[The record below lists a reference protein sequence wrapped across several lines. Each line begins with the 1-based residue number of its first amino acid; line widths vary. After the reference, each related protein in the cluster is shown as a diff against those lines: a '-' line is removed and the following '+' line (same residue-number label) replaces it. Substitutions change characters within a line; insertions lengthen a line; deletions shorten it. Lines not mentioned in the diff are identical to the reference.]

1 MKLCIHRGTHQIGG
15 IATEISTASTRI
27 LIDMG
32 DELSLDPNFVSAPLN
47 IPGVTDANGRCDA
60 VLFTHYH
67 GDHTGQMLRIR
78 PEIPLYA
85 GALAKD
91 IMRLSSAHSWKKDE
105 ALCKRIE
112 TIRTFSA
119 GVPFLIGD
127 IQITPFSIDHSAADS
142 YLFIIEA
149 DGKRLL
155 YTGDFRLHGVRGK
168 TMDKILDRRI
178 GKVDVVVTEGT
189 TVSRSEHEVVTE
201 WDLQKRVKAYLR
213 QYKYVFVLCATTN
226 LDRIFALARAVPRG
240 KYCICDDYQRTL
252 VETVSKHWNGISS
265 FYEMPKLLSFKYH
278 PPARFAELGGLMFV
292 RANSKFE
299 AIIRQYDPAQ
309 SILLYSMWDGYR
321 TKPDSN
327 IPEFLS
333 LTGTWAELHTS
344 GHASPDDLRHVIEKA
359 APEIVIPMHTDAPQ
373 KMQTL
378 CQNRTVILLN
388 FLRRLDTD
396 GAANTGRAAPN
407 YIPDHPCFIGST
419 GSCRRRACDRSGTLY
434 HPESEAALRRF
445 AG

>member
-15 IATEISTASTRI
+15 IAAEISTASTRI

-47 IPGVTDANGRCDA
+47 IPGVTDGNGHCDA

-78 PEIPLYA
+78 PEIPIYA

-91 IMRLSSAHSWKKDE
+91 IMRLSADRGGQKNE
-105 ALCKRIE
+105 ALCRRIE
-112 TIRTFSA
+112 TIQAFSP
-119 GVPFLIGD
+119 GKPFLIGD
-127 IQITPFSIDHSAADS
+127 IQITPFCIDHSACDS
-142 YLFIIEA
+142 YLFLIEA

-155 YTGDFRLHGVRGK
+155 YTGDFRLHGVRGNV
-168 TMDKILDRRI
+168 MDKILDRRI
-178 GKVDVVVTEGT
+178 GKVDAIITEGT
-189 TVSRSEHEVVTE
+189 TVSRTDGKTVTE
-201 WDLQKRVKAYLR
+201 WELQARVRNYLQ

-240 KYCICDDYQRTL
+240 KYCICDDYQKTL

-344 GHASPDDLRHVIEKA
+344 GHASPDGLRHVIEKA
-359 APEIVIPMHTDAPQ
+359 DPEIVIPMHTDAPQ

-378 CQNRTVILLN
+378 CQNRTVILLK
-388 FLRRLDTD
+388 
-396 GAANTGRAAPN
+396 
-407 YIPDHPCFIGST
+407 
-419 GSCRRRACDRSGTLY
+419 DREEL
-434 HPESEAALRRF
+434 LL
-445 AG
+445 

>member
-15 IATEISTASTRI
+15 IAAEISTASTRI

-47 IPGVTDANGRCDA
+47 IPGVTDANGHCNA

-142 YLFIIEA
+142 YMFLIEA

-178 GKVDVVVTEGT
+178 GKVDAIITEGT
-189 TVSRSEHEVVTE
+189 TVSRTDGKTVTE
-201 WDLQKRVKAYLR
+201 WELQARVRNYLQ

-240 KYCICDDYQRTL
+240 KYCICDDYQKTL

-359 APEIVIPMHTDAPQ
+359 DPQLVIPMHTDAPQ

-378 CQNRTVILLN
+378 CPDRTVILLK
-388 FLRRLDTD
+388 
-396 GAANTGRAAPN
+396 
-407 YIPDHPCFIGST
+407 
-419 GSCRRRACDRSGTLY
+419 DREEL
-434 HPESEAALRRF
+434 LL
-445 AG
+445 

>member
-15 IATEISTASTRI
+15 IAAEISTASTRI

-47 IPGVTDANGRCDA
+47 IPGVTDGNGHCEA

-142 YLFIIEA
+142 YMFLIEA

-178 GKVDVVVTEGT
+178 GKVDAIITEGT
-189 TVSRSEHEVVTE
+189 TVSRTDGKTVTE
-201 WDLQKRVKAYLR
+201 WELQARVRNYLQ

-240 KYCICDDYQRTL
+240 KYCICDDYQKTL

-321 TKPDSN
+321 TKPGST

-359 APEIVIPMHTDAPQ
+359 DPQLVIPMHTDAPQ

-378 CQNRTVILLN
+378 CQNRKVILLK
-388 FLRRLDTD
+388 
-396 GAANTGRAAPN
+396 
-407 YIPDHPCFIGST
+407 
-419 GSCRRRACDRSGTLY
+419 DREEL
-434 HPESEAALRRF
+434 LL
-445 AG
+445 

>member
-15 IATEISTASTRI
+15 IAAEISTASTRI

-47 IPGVTDANGRCDA
+47 IPGVTDGNGHCDA

-78 PEIPLYA
+78 PEIPIYA

-91 IMRLSSAHSWKKDE
+91 IMRLSAGRGGQKNE
-105 ALCKRIE
+105 ALCRRIE
-112 TIRTFSA
+112 TIQAFSP
-119 GVPFLIGD
+119 GKPFLIGD
-127 IQITPFSIDHSAADS
+127 IQITPFCIDHSACDS
-142 YLFIIEA
+142 YLFLIEA
-149 DGKRLL
+149 DGKRIL

-178 GKVDVVVTEGT
+178 GKVDAIITEGT
-189 TVSRSEHEVVTE
+189 TVSRTDGKTVTE
-201 WDLQKRVKAYLR
+201 WELQARVRNYLQ

-240 KYCICDDYQRTL
+240 KYCICDDYQKTL

-292 RANSKFE
+292 RANSKFG

-321 TKPDSN
+321 TKPGST
-327 IPEFLS
+327 IPDFLS

-359 APEIVIPMHTDAPQ
+359 DPQLVIPMHTDAPQ

-378 CQNRTVILLN
+378 CPDRTVILLK
-388 FLRRLDTD
+388 
-396 GAANTGRAAPN
+396 
-407 YIPDHPCFIGST
+407 
-419 GSCRRRACDRSGTLY
+419 DREEL
-434 HPESEAALRRF
+434 LL
-445 AG
+445 

>member
-15 IATEISTASTRI
+15 IAAEISTASTRI

-47 IPGVTDANGRCDA
+47 IPGVTDGNGHCDA

-67 GDHTGQMLRIR
+67 GDHTGQMLRIC
-78 PEIPLYA
+78 PEIPIYA

-91 IMRLSSAHSWKKDE
+91 IMRLSAERGGQKNE
-105 ALCKRIE
+105 ALCRRIE
-112 TIRTFSA
+112 TIQTFSP
-119 GVPFLIGD
+119 GKPFLIGD
-127 IQITPFSIDHSAADS
+127 IQITPFCIDHSACDS
-142 YLFIIEA
+142 YMFLIEA

-155 YTGDFRLHGVRGK
+155 YTGDFRLHGVRGNV
-168 TMDKILDRRI
+168 MDKILDRRI
-178 GKVDVVVTEGT
+178 GTVDVVVTEGT

-240 KYCICDDYQRTL
+240 KYCICDDYQKML
-252 VETVSKHWNGISS
+252 VETVSKHWSGISS
-265 FYEMPKLLSFKYH
+265 FYEMPKLLSFKHH

-292 RANSKFE
+292 RANSKFG

-321 TKPDSN
+321 TKPDST

-359 APEIVIPMHTDAPQ
+359 DPEIVIPMHTDAPQ

-378 CQNRTVILLN
+378 CQNRKVILLK
-388 FLRRLDTD
+388 
-396 GAANTGRAAPN
+396 
-407 YIPDHPCFIGST
+407 
-419 GSCRRRACDRSGTLY
+419 DREEL
-434 HPESEAALRRF
+434 LL
-445 AG
+445 

>member
-15 IATEISTASTRI
+15 IAAEISTASTRI

-47 IPGVTDANGRCDA
+47 IPGVTDGNGHCEA

-91 IMRLSSAHSWKKDE
+91 IMRLSAERGGQKNEAH
-105 ALCKRIE
+105 CKRIE
-112 TIRTFSA
+112 TIQVFSP
-119 GVPFLIGD
+119 GKPFLIGD
-127 IQITPFSIDHSAADS
+127 IQITPFCIDHSACDS
-142 YLFIIEA
+142 YLFLIEA
-149 DGKRLL
+149 DGKRIL

-201 WDLQKRVKAYLR
+201 WDLQKRVKAYLQ

-321 TKPDSN
+321 TKPDST
-327 IPEFLS
+327 IPDFLS

-344 GHASPDDLRHVIEKA
+344 GHASPNDLRHVIEKA
-359 APEIVIPMHTDAPQ
+359 DPEIVIPMHTDAPQ

-378 CQNRTVILLN
+378 CQNRTVILLK
-388 FLRRLDTD
+388 
-396 GAANTGRAAPN
+396 
-407 YIPDHPCFIGST
+407 
-419 GSCRRRACDRSGTLY
+419 DREEL
-434 HPESEAALRRF
+434 LL
-445 AG
+445 

>member
-15 IATEISTASTRI
+15 IAAEIATETTRI

-32 DELSLDPNFVSAPLN
+32 DELSLDPGFVSAPLH

-78 PEIPLYA
+78 PDIPLYA

-105 ALCKRIE
+105 VLCKRIE

-119 GVPFLIGD
+119 GMPFLIGD
-127 IQITPFSIDHSAADS
+127 IQITPFGIDHSAVDS
-142 YLFIIEA
+142 YLFLIEA
-149 DGKRLL
+149 DGKCIL

-178 GKVDVVVTEGT
+178 GKVDAIITEGT
-189 TVSRSEHEVVTE
+189 TVSRTDVKTVTE
-201 WDLQKRVKAYLR
+201 WELQARVRNYLQ

-240 KYCICDDYQRTL
+240 KYCICDDYQKML
-252 VETVSKHWNGISS
+252 VETVSKHWSGISS
-265 FYEMPKLLSFKYH
+265 FYEMPKLLSFKHH

-292 RANSKFE
+292 RANSKFG
-299 AIIRQYDPAQ
+299 AIICQYDPAQ

-321 TKPDSN
+321 TKPGST
-327 IPEFLS
+327 IPDFLA
-333 LTGTWAELHTS
+333 LTDTWETLHTS
-344 GHASPDDLRHVIEKA
+344 GHASPEDLRHVIEKA
-359 APEIVIPMHTDAPQ
+359 DPQLVIPMHTDAPQ
-373 KMQTL
+373 KMQAL
-378 CQNRTVILLN
+378 CPDRTVVLLKDEEE
-388 FLRRLDTD
+388 LSL
-396 GAANTGRAAPN
+396 
-407 YIPDHPCFIGST
+407 
-419 GSCRRRACDRSGTLY
+419 
-434 HPESEAALRRF
+434 
-445 AG
+445 

>member
-15 IATEISTASTRI
+15 IAAEIATETTRI

-32 DELSLDPNFVSAPLN
+32 DELSLDPGFVSAPLH

-78 PEIPLYA
+78 PDIPLYA

-105 ALCKRIE
+105 VLCKRIE

-119 GVPFLIGD
+119 GMPFLIGD

-142 YLFIIEA
+142 YLFLIEA
-149 DGKRLL
+149 DGKCIL

-178 GKVDVVVTEGT
+178 GKVDAIITEGT
-189 TVSRSEHEVVTE
+189 TVSRTDGKTVTE
-201 WDLQKRVKAYLR
+201 WELQARVRNYLQ

-240 KYCICDDYQRTL
+240 KYCICDDYQKML
-252 VETVSKHWNGISS
+252 VETVSKHWSGISS
-265 FYEMPKLLSFKYH
+265 FYEMPKLLSFKHH

-292 RANSKFE
+292 RANSKFG
-299 AIIRQYDPAQ
+299 AIICQYDPAQ

-321 TKPDSN
+321 TKPGST
-327 IPEFLS
+327 IPDFLA
-333 LTGTWAELHTS
+333 LTDTWETLHTS
-344 GHASPDDLRHVIEKA
+344 GHASPEDLRHVIEKA
-359 APEIVIPMHTDAPQ
+359 DPQLVIPMHTDAPQ
-373 KMQTL
+373 KMQEL
-378 CQNRTVILLN
+378 CPDRTVVLINDEEELSL
-388 FLRRLDTD
+388 
-396 GAANTGRAAPN
+396 
-407 YIPDHPCFIGST
+407 
-419 GSCRRRACDRSGTLY
+419 
-434 HPESEAALRRF
+434 
-445 AG
+445 

>member
-15 IATEISTASTRI
+15 IAAEISTASTRI

-47 IPGVTDANGRCDA
+47 IPGVTDGNGHCDA

-78 PEIPLYA
+78 PEIPIYA

-91 IMRLSSAHSWKKDE
+91 IMRLFAERGGQKNE
-105 ALCKRIE
+105 VVCRRIE
-112 TIRTFSA
+112 TIQAFSP
-119 GVPFLIGD
+119 GKPFLIGD
-127 IQITPFSIDHSAADS
+127 IQITPFCIDHSACDS
-142 YLFIIEA
+142 YLFLIEA

-155 YTGDFRLHGVRGK
+155 YTGDFRLHGVRGNVV
-168 TMDKILDRRI
+168 DKILDRRI

-189 TVSRSEHEVVTE
+189 TISRSEHEVVTE

-226 LDRIFALARAVPRG
+226 LDRIFALARVVPRG
-240 KYCICDDYQRTL
+240 KYCICDDYQKML
-252 VETVSKHWNGISS
+252 VETVSKHWSGISS
-265 FYEMPKLLSFKYH
+265 FYEMPKLLSFKHH

-292 RANSKFE
+292 RANSKFG
-299 AIIRQYDPAQ
+299 AIICQYDPAQ

-344 GHASPDDLRHVIEKA
+344 GHASPDDLHHVIEKA

-378 CQNRTVILLN
+378 CQNRKVILLK
-388 FLRRLDTD
+388 
-396 GAANTGRAAPN
+396 
-407 YIPDHPCFIGST
+407 
-419 GSCRRRACDRSGTLY
+419 DREEL
-434 HPESEAALRRF
+434 LL
-445 AG
+445 

>member
-15 IATEISTASTRI
+15 IAAEIATETTRI

-32 DELSLDPNFVSAPLN
+32 DELSLEPGFVSAPLH

-78 PEIPLYA
+78 PDIPLYA

-105 ALCKRIE
+105 VLCKRIE

-119 GVPFLIGD
+119 GMPFLIGD
-127 IQITPFSIDHSAADS
+127 IQITPFGIDHSAVDS
-142 YLFIIEA
+142 YLFLIEA
-149 DGKRLL
+149 DGKCIL

-178 GKVDVVVTEGT
+178 GKVDAIITEGT
-189 TVSRSEHEVVTE
+189 TVSRTDGKNVTE
-201 WDLQKRVKAYLR
+201 WELQARVRNYLQ

-240 KYCICDDYQRTL
+240 KYCICDDYQKML
-252 VETVSKHWNGISS
+252 VETVSKHWSGISS
-265 FYEMPKLLSFKYH
+265 FYEMPKLLSFKHH

-292 RANSKFE
+292 RANSKFG
-299 AIIRQYDPAQ
+299 AIICQYDPAQ

-321 TKPDSN
+321 TKPGST
-327 IPEFLS
+327 IPDFLA
-333 LTGTWAELHTS
+333 LTDTWETLHTS
-344 GHASPDDLRHVIEKA
+344 GHASPEDLRHVIEKA
-359 APEIVIPMHTDAPQ
+359 DPQLVIPIHTDAPQ
-373 KMQTL
+373 KMQAL
-378 CQNRTVILLN
+378 CPDRTVVLLKDEEE
-388 FLRRLDTD
+388 LSL
-396 GAANTGRAAPN
+396 
-407 YIPDHPCFIGST
+407 
-419 GSCRRRACDRSGTLY
+419 
-434 HPESEAALRRF
+434 
-445 AG
+445 

>member
-15 IATEISTASTRI
+15 IAAEISTASTRI

-47 IPGVTDANGRCDA
+47 IPGVTDGNGHCDA

-78 PEIPLYA
+78 PEIPIYA

-91 IMRLSSAHSWKKDE
+91 IMRLSAGRGGQKNE
-105 ALCKRIE
+105 ALCRRIE
-112 TIRTFSA
+112 TIQAFSP
-119 GVPFLIGD
+119 GKPFLIGD
-127 IQITPFSIDHSAADS
+127 IQITPFCIDHSACDS
-142 YLFIIEA
+142 YLFLIEA
-149 DGKRLL
+149 DGKRIL
-155 YTGDFRLHGVRGK
+155 YTSDFRLHGVRGK

-178 GKVDVVVTEGT
+178 GKVDAIITEGT
-189 TVSRSEHEVVTE
+189 TVSRTDGKTVTE
-201 WDLQKRVKAYLR
+201 WELQARVRNYLQ

-240 KYCICDDYQRTL
+240 KYCICDDYQKTL

-265 FYEMPKLLSFKYH
+265 FYEMPKLLSFKHH

-321 TKPDSN
+321 TKPGST
-327 IPEFLS
+327 IPDFLA
-333 LTGTWAELHTS
+333 LTGTWETLHTS

-359 APEIVIPMHTDAPQ
+359 DPEIVIPMHTDAPQ

-378 CQNRTVILLN
+378 CQNRTVILLK
-388 FLRRLDTD
+388 
-396 GAANTGRAAPN
+396 
-407 YIPDHPCFIGST
+407 
-419 GSCRRRACDRSGTLY
+419 DREEL
-434 HPESEAALRRF
+434 LL
-445 AG
+445 

>member
-15 IATEISTASTRI
+15 IAAEISTASTRI

-47 IPGVTDANGRCDA
+47 IPGVTDGNGHCEA

-127 IQITPFSIDHSAADS
+127 IQITPFSIVHSAADS
-142 YLFIIEA
+142 YLFLIEA
-149 DGKRLL
+149 DGKRIL

-178 GKVDVVVTEGT
+178 GKVDAIITEGT
-189 TVSRSEHEVVTE
+189 TVSRTDGKTVTE
-201 WDLQKRVKAYLR
+201 WELQARVRNYLQ

-240 KYCICDDYQRTL
+240 KYCICDDYQKTL

-359 APEIVIPMHTDAPQ
+359 DPEIVIPMHTDAPQ

-378 CQNRTVILLN
+378 CQNRKVILLK
-388 FLRRLDTD
+388 
-396 GAANTGRAAPN
+396 
-407 YIPDHPCFIGST
+407 
-419 GSCRRRACDRSGTLY
+419 DREEL
-434 HPESEAALRRF
+434 LL
-445 AG
+445 

>member
-15 IATEISTASTRI
+15 IAAEIATETTRI

-32 DELSLDPNFVSAPLN
+32 DELSLDPGFVSAPLH

-78 PEIPLYA
+78 PDIPLYA

-105 ALCKRIE
+105 VLCKRIE

-119 GVPFLIGD
+119 GMPFLIGD
-127 IQITPFSIDHSAADS
+127 IQITPFGIDHSAVDS
-142 YLFIIEA
+142 YLFLIEA
-149 DGKRLL
+149 DGKCIL

-178 GKVDVVVTEGT
+178 GKVDAIITEGT
-189 TVSRSEHEVVTE
+189 TVSRTDGKTVTE
-201 WDLQKRVKAYLR
+201 WELQARVRNYLQ

-240 KYCICDDYQRTL
+240 KYCICDDYQKML
-252 VETVSKHWNGISS
+252 VETVSKHWSGISS

-299 AIIRQYDPAQ
+299 AIICQYDPAQ

-321 TKPDSN
+321 TKPGST
-327 IPEFLS
+327 IPDFLA
-333 LTGTWAELHTS
+333 LTDTWETLHTS
-344 GHASPDDLRHVIEKA
+344 GHASPEDLRHVIEKA
-359 APEIVIPMHTDAPQ
+359 DPQLVIPMHTDAPQ
-373 KMQTL
+373 KMQAL
-378 CQNRTVILLN
+378 CPDRTVVLLKDEEE
-388 FLRRLDTD
+388 LSL
-396 GAANTGRAAPN
+396 
-407 YIPDHPCFIGST
+407 
-419 GSCRRRACDRSGTLY
+419 
-434 HPESEAALRRF
+434 
-445 AG
+445 

>member
-15 IATEISTASTRI
+15 IAAEIATETTRI

-32 DELSLDPNFVSAPLN
+32 DELSLDPGFVSAPLH

-78 PEIPLYA
+78 PDIPLYA

-105 ALCKRIE
+105 VLCKRIE

-119 GVPFLIGD
+119 GMPFLIGN
-127 IQITPFSIDHSAADS
+127 IQITPFGIDHSAVDS
-142 YLFIIEA
+142 YLFLIEA
-149 DGKRLL
+149 DGKCIL

-178 GKVDVVVTEGT
+178 GKVDAIITEGT
-189 TVSRSEHEVVTE
+189 TVSRTDGKTVTE
-201 WDLQKRVKAYLR
+201 WELQARVRNYLQ

-240 KYCICDDYQRTL
+240 KYCICDDYQKML
-252 VETVSKHWNGISS
+252 VETVSKHWSGISS

-292 RANSKFE
+292 RANSKFG
-299 AIIRQYDPAQ
+299 AIICQYDPAQ

-321 TKPDSN
+321 TKPGST
-327 IPEFLS
+327 IPDFLA
-333 LTGTWAELHTS
+333 LTDTWETLHTS
-344 GHASPDDLRHVIEKA
+344 GHASPEDLRHVIEKA
-359 APEIVIPMHTDAPQ
+359 DPQLVIPMHTDAPQ
-373 KMQTL
+373 KMQAL
-378 CQNRTVILLN
+378 CPDRTVVLLKDEEE
-388 FLRRLDTD
+388 LSL
-396 GAANTGRAAPN
+396 
-407 YIPDHPCFIGST
+407 
-419 GSCRRRACDRSGTLY
+419 
-434 HPESEAALRRF
+434 
-445 AG
+445 

>member
-15 IATEISTASTRI
+15 IAAEISTASTRI

-47 IPGVTDANGRCDA
+47 IPGVTDGNGHCVA

-78 PEIPLYA
+78 PEIPIYA

-91 IMRLSSAHSWKKDE
+91 IMRLSAERGGQKNE

-112 TIRTFSA
+112 TIQAFSP
-119 GVPFLIGD
+119 GKPFLIGD
-127 IQITPFSIDHSAADS
+127 IQITPFCIDHSACDS
-142 YLFIIEA
+142 YLFLIEA

-155 YTGDFRLHGVRGK
+155 YTGDFRLHGVRGNV
-168 TMDKILDRRI
+168 MDKILDRRI

-201 WDLQKRVKAYLR
+201 WDLQKRVKAYLQ

-226 LDRIFALARAVPRG
+226 LDRIFTLARAVPRG
-240 KYCICDDYQRTL
+240 KYCICDDYQKTL

-292 RANSKFE
+292 RANSRFE

-359 APEIVIPMHTDAPQ
+359 DPEIVIPMHTDAPQ

-378 CQNRTVILLN
+378 CQNRTVILLK
-388 FLRRLDTD
+388 
-396 GAANTGRAAPN
+396 
-407 YIPDHPCFIGST
+407 
-419 GSCRRRACDRSGTLY
+419 DREEL
-434 HPESEAALRRF
+434 LL
-445 AG
+445 

>member
-15 IATEISTASTRI
+15 IAAEISTASTRI

-47 IPGVTDANGRCDA
+47 IPGVTDGNGHCDA

-78 PEIPLYA
+78 PEIPIYA

-142 YLFIIEA
+142 YLFLIEA
-149 DGKRLL
+149 DGKRVL
-155 YTGDFRLHGVRGK
+155 YTGDFRLHGVRGE

-240 KYCICDDYQRTL
+240 KYCICDDYQKML

-321 TKPDSN
+321 TKPGST
-327 IPEFLS
+327 IPDFLS

-359 APEIVIPMHTDAPQ
+359 DPEIVIPMHTDAPQ

-378 CQNRTVILLN
+378 CQNRTVILLK
-388 FLRRLDTD
+388 
-396 GAANTGRAAPN
+396 
-407 YIPDHPCFIGST
+407 
-419 GSCRRRACDRSGTLY
+419 DREEL
-434 HPESEAALRRF
+434 LL
-445 AG
+445 

>member
-15 IATEISTASTRI
+15 IAAEISTASTRI

-32 DELSLDPNFVSAPLN
+32 DELSLDPSFVSAPLN
-47 IPGVTDANGRCDA
+47 IPGVTDGNGHCNA

-78 PEIPLYA
+78 PEIPIYA

-91 IMRLSSAHSWKKDE
+91 IMRLSAERGGQKNE
-105 ALCKRIE
+105 ALCRRIE
-112 TIRTFSA
+112 TIQTFSP
-119 GVPFLIGD
+119 GKPFLIGD
-127 IQITPFSIDHSAADS
+127 IQITPFCIDHSACDS
-142 YLFIIEA
+142 YLFLIEA

-155 YTGDFRLHGVRGK
+155 YTGDFRLHGVRGNV
-168 TMDKILDRRI
+168 MDKILDRRI

-201 WDLQKRVKAYLR
+201 WDLQKHVKAYLR

-240 KYCICDDYQRTL
+240 KYCICDDYQKML
-252 VETVSKHWNGISS
+252 VETVSKHWSGISS
-265 FYEMPKLLSFKYH
+265 FYEMPKLLSFKHH

-292 RANSKFE
+292 RANSKFG
-299 AIIRQYDPAQ
+299 AIICQYDPAQ

-321 TKPDSN
+321 TKPDST

-333 LTGTWAELHTS
+333 LTVTWAELHTS

-359 APEIVIPMHTDAPQ
+359 DPEIVIPMHTDAPQ

-378 CQNRTVILLN
+378 CQNRKVILLK
-388 FLRRLDTD
+388 
-396 GAANTGRAAPN
+396 
-407 YIPDHPCFIGST
+407 
-419 GSCRRRACDRSGTLY
+419 DREEL
-434 HPESEAALRRF
+434 LL
-445 AG
+445 

>member
-15 IATEISTASTRI
+15 IAAEIATETTRI

-32 DELSLDPNFVSAPLN
+32 DELSLDPGFVSAPLH

-78 PEIPLYA
+78 PDIPLYA

-105 ALCKRIE
+105 VLCKRIE

-119 GVPFLIGD
+119 GMPFLIGD
-127 IQITPFSIDHSAADS
+127 IQITPFGIDHSAVDS
-142 YLFIIEA
+142 YLFLIEA
-149 DGKRLL
+149 DGKCIL

-178 GKVDVVVTEGT
+178 GKVDAIITEGT
-189 TVSRSEHEVVTE
+189 TVSRTDGKTVTE
-201 WDLQKRVKAYLR
+201 WELQARVRNYLQ

-240 KYCICDDYQRTL
+240 KYCICDDYQKML
-252 VETVSKHWNGISS
+252 VETVSKHWSGISS
-265 FYEMPKLLSFKYH
+265 FYEMPKLLSFKHH

-292 RANSKFE
+292 RANSKFG
-299 AIIRQYDPAQ
+299 AIICQYDPAQ

-321 TKPDSN
+321 TKSGSTIPD
-327 IPEFLS
+327 FLA
-333 LTGTWAELHTS
+333 LTDTWETLHTS
-344 GHASPDDLRHVIEKA
+344 GHASPEDLRHVIEKA
-359 APEIVIPMHTDAPQ
+359 DPQLVIPIHTDAPQ
-373 KMQTL
+373 KMQAL
-378 CQNRTVILLN
+378 CPDRTVVLLKDEEE
-388 FLRRLDTD
+388 LSL
-396 GAANTGRAAPN
+396 
-407 YIPDHPCFIGST
+407 
-419 GSCRRRACDRSGTLY
+419 
-434 HPESEAALRRF
+434 
-445 AG
+445 

>member
-15 IATEISTASTRI
+15 IAAEISTANTRI

-47 IPGVTDANGRCDA
+47 IPGVTDGNGHCDA

-78 PEIPLYA
+78 LEIPIYA

-91 IMRLSSAHSWKKDE
+91 IMRLSAERGGQKNE
-105 ALCKRIE
+105 ALCRRIE
-112 TIRTFSA
+112 TIQAFSP
-119 GVPFLIGD
+119 GKPFLIGD
-127 IQITPFSIDHSAADS
+127 IQITPFCIDHSACDS
-142 YLFIIEA
+142 YLFLIEA

-155 YTGDFRLHGVRGK
+155 YTGDFRLHGVRGNV
-168 TMDKILDRRI
+168 MDKILDRRI
-178 GKVDVVVTEGT
+178 GTVDVVVTEGT

-226 LDRIFALARAVPRG
+226 LDRIFALARAVPRE
-240 KYCICDDYQRTL
+240 KYCICDDYQKTL

-292 RANSKFE
+292 RANSKFG

-359 APEIVIPMHTDAPQ
+359 DPEIVIPMHTDAPQ

-378 CQNRTVILLN
+378 CQNRKVILLK
-388 FLRRLDTD
+388 
-396 GAANTGRAAPN
+396 
-407 YIPDHPCFIGST
+407 
-419 GSCRRRACDRSGTLY
+419 DREEL
-434 HPESEAALRRF
+434 LL
-445 AG
+445 

>member
-15 IATEISTASTRI
+15 IAAEISTASTRI

-47 IPGVTDANGRCDA
+47 IPGVTDGNGHCDA

-78 PEIPLYA
+78 PEIPIYA

-91 IMRLSSAHSWKKDE
+91 IMRLSAERGGQKNE
-105 ALCKRIE
+105 ALCRRIE
-112 TIRTFSA
+112 TIQAFSP
-119 GVPFLIGD
+119 GKPFLIGD
-127 IQITPFSIDHSAADS
+127 IQITPFCIDHSACDS
-142 YLFIIEA
+142 YLFLIEA
-149 DGKRLL
+149 DGKRIL

-240 KYCICDDYQRTL
+240 KYCICDEYQKTL

-321 TKPDSN
+321 TKPGST
-327 IPEFLS
+327 IPDFLS

-344 GHASPDDLRHVIEKA
+344 GHASPDGLRHVIEKA
-359 APEIVIPMHTDAPQ
+359 DPEIVIPMHTDAPQ

-378 CQNRTVILLN
+378 CQNRTVILLK
-388 FLRRLDTD
+388 
-396 GAANTGRAAPN
+396 
-407 YIPDHPCFIGST
+407 
-419 GSCRRRACDRSGTLY
+419 DREEL
-434 HPESEAALRRF
+434 LL
-445 AG
+445 

>member
-15 IATEISTASTRI
+15 IAAEISTASTRI

-32 DELSLDPNFVSAPLN
+32 DELSLDPNFVSTPLN
-47 IPGVTDANGRCDA
+47 IPGVTDGNGHCDA

-78 PEIPLYA
+78 PDIPLYA

-105 ALCKRIE
+105 VLCKRIE

-119 GVPFLIGD
+119 GMPFLIGD
-127 IQITPFSIDHSAADS
+127 IQITPFGIGHSAADS
-142 YLFIIEA
+142 YLFLIEA
-149 DGKRLL
+149 DGKRIL

-213 QYKYVFVLCATTN
+213 QYKYVFVLCAATN

-240 KYCICDDYQRTL
+240 KYCICDEYQKTL
-252 VETVSKHWNGISS
+252 VQVVSDRWSS
-265 FYEMPKLLSFKYH
+265 LSTFYEMPKLNTPGPGILQGFQE
-278 PPARFAELGGLMFV
+278 RGGLMFV
-292 RANSKFE
+292 RVNRQFE
-299 AIIRQYDPAQ
+299 RIIRQFDPQQ

-321 TKPDSN
+321 TKPGSTISD
-327 IPEFLS
+327 FLA
-333 LTGTWAELHTS
+333 LTDTWETLHTS
-344 GHASPDDLRHVIEKA
+344 GHASPEDLRHVIEKA
-359 APEIVIPMHTDAPQ
+359 DPEIVIPIHTEAPQ

-378 CQNRTVILLN
+378 CQNRKVILLK
-388 FLRRLDTD
+388 
-396 GAANTGRAAPN
+396 
-407 YIPDHPCFIGST
+407 
-419 GSCRRRACDRSGTLY
+419 DREEL
-434 HPESEAALRRF
+434 LL
-445 AG
+445 

>member
-15 IATEISTASTRI
+15 IAAEIATETTRI

-32 DELSLDPNFVSAPLN
+32 DELSLDPGFVSAPLH
-47 IPGVTDANGRCDA
+47 IPGVTDANGRCNA

-78 PEIPLYA
+78 PDIPLYA

-105 ALCKRIE
+105 VLCKRIE

-119 GVPFLIGD
+119 GMPFLIGD
-127 IQITPFSIDHSAADS
+127 IQITPFGIDHSAVDS
-142 YLFIIEA
+142 YLFLIEA
-149 DGKRLL
+149 DGKCIL

-178 GKVDVVVTEGT
+178 GKVDAIITEGT
-189 TVSRSEHEVVTE
+189 TVSRTDGKTVTE
-201 WDLQKRVKAYLR
+201 WELQARVRNYLQ

-240 KYCICDDYQRTL
+240 KYCICDDYQKML
-252 VETVSKHWNGISS
+252 VETVSKHWSGISS
-265 FYEMPKLLSFKYH
+265 FYEMPKLLSFKHH

-292 RANSKFE
+292 RANSKFG
-299 AIIRQYDPAQ
+299 AIICQYDPAQ

-321 TKPDSN
+321 TKPGST
-327 IPEFLS
+327 IPDFLA
-333 LTGTWAELHTS
+333 LTDTWETLHTS
-344 GHASPDDLRHVIEKA
+344 GHASPEDLRHVIEKA
-359 APEIVIPMHTDAPQ
+359 DPQLVIPMHTDAPQ
-373 KMQTL
+373 KMQAL
-378 CQNRTVILLN
+378 CPDRTVVLLKDKEE
-388 FLRRLDTD
+388 LSL
-396 GAANTGRAAPN
+396 
-407 YIPDHPCFIGST
+407 
-419 GSCRRRACDRSGTLY
+419 
-434 HPESEAALRRF
+434 
-445 AG
+445 

>member
-1 MKLCIHRGTHQIGG
+1 M
-15 IATEISTASTRI
+15 
-27 LIDMG
+27 DMG

-47 IPGVTDANGRCDA
+47 IPGVTDGNGHCDA
-60 VLFTHYH
+60 VLFAHYH

-78 PEIPLYA
+78 PEIPIYA

-91 IMRLSSAHSWKKDE
+91 IIRLSAEHGGKKNE

-112 TIRTFSA
+112 TMQAFSP
-119 GVPFLIGD
+119 GKPLLIGD
-127 IQITPFSIDHSAADS
+127 IQITPFCIDHSACDS
-142 YLFIIEA
+142 YMFLIEA

-155 YTGDFRLHGVRGK
+155 YTGDFRLHGVRGNV
-168 TMDKILDRRI
+168 MDKILDRRI

-189 TVSRSEHEVVTE
+189 TVSRSEYETVTE
-201 WDLQKRVKAYLR
+201 WELQKRVKAYLR

-240 KYCICDDYQRTL
+240 KYCICDEYQKTL
-252 VETVSKHWNGISS
+252 VKVVSDHWSS
-265 FYEMPKLLSFKYH
+265 LSTFYEMPKLNTPGSVILQGFQE
-278 PPARFAELGGLMFV
+278 RGGLMFV
-292 RANSKFE
+292 RVNRQFE
-299 AIIRQYDPAQ
+299 RIIRQFDPQQ

-344 GHASPDDLRHVIEKA
+344 GHASPNDLRHVIEKA

-378 CQNRTVILLN
+378 CQNRKVILLK
-388 FLRRLDTD
+388 
-396 GAANTGRAAPN
+396 
-407 YIPDHPCFIGST
+407 
-419 GSCRRRACDRSGTLY
+419 DREEL
-434 HPESEAALRRF
+434 LL
-445 AG
+445 

>member
-15 IATEISTASTRI
+15 IAAEIATETTRI

-32 DELSLDPNFVSAPLN
+32 DELSLDPGFVSAPLH

-78 PEIPLYA
+78 PDIPLYA

-105 ALCKRIE
+105 VLCKRIE

-119 GVPFLIGD
+119 GMPFLIGD
-127 IQITPFSIDHSAADS
+127 IQITPFGIDHSAVDS
-142 YLFIIEA
+142 YLFLIEA
-149 DGKRLL
+149 DGKCIL

-178 GKVDVVVTEGT
+178 GKVDAIITEGT
-189 TVSRSEHEVVTE
+189 TVSRTDGKTVTE
-201 WDLQKRVKAYLR
+201 WELQARVRNYLQ

-240 KYCICDDYQRTL
+240 KYCICDDYQKML
-252 VETVSKHWNGISS
+252 VETVSKHWSGISS
-265 FYEMPKLLSFKYH
+265 FYEMPKLLSFKHH
-278 PPARFAELGGLMFV
+278 PPARFEELGGLMFV
-292 RANSKFE
+292 RANSKFG
-299 AIIRQYDPAQ
+299 AIICQYDPAQ

-321 TKPDSN
+321 TKPGST
-327 IPEFLS
+327 IPDFLA
-333 LTGTWAELHTS
+333 LTDTWETLHTS
-344 GHASPDDLRHVIEKA
+344 GHASPEDLRHVIEKA
-359 APEIVIPMHTDAPQ
+359 DPQLVIPMHTDAPQ
-373 KMQTL
+373 KMQAL
-378 CQNRTVILLN
+378 CPDRTVVLLKDEEE
-388 FLRRLDTD
+388 LSL
-396 GAANTGRAAPN
+396 
-407 YIPDHPCFIGST
+407 
-419 GSCRRRACDRSGTLY
+419 
-434 HPESEAALRRF
+434 
-445 AG
+445 

>member
-15 IATEISTASTRI
+15 IAAEISTASTRI

-47 IPGVTDANGRCDA
+47 IPGVTDGNGRCDA

-78 PEIPLYA
+78 PEIPIYA

-91 IMRLSSAHSWKKDE
+91 IMRLSAERGGQKNE
-105 ALCKRIE
+105 ALCRRIE
-112 TIRTFSA
+112 TIQAFSP
-119 GVPFLIGD
+119 GKPFLIGD
-127 IQITPFSIDHSAADS
+127 IQITPFCIDHSACDS
-142 YLFIIEA
+142 YLFLIEA

-168 TMDKILDRRI
+168 TMDKILDHRI
-178 GKVDVVVTEGT
+178 GKVDAIITEGT
-189 TVSRSEHEVVTE
+189 TVSHTDGKTVTE
-201 WDLQKRVKAYLR
+201 WELQARVRNYLQ

-240 KYCICDDYQRTL
+240 KYCICDDYQKML
-252 VETVSKHWNGISS
+252 VETVSKHWSGISS
-265 FYEMPKLLSFKYH
+265 FYEMPKLLSFKHH

-292 RANSKFE
+292 RANSKFG
-299 AIIRQYDPAQ
+299 AIICQYDPAQ

-321 TKPDSN
+321 TKPGST
-327 IPEFLS
+327 IPDFLA
-333 LTGTWAELHTS
+333 LTDTWETLHTS

-359 APEIVIPMHTDAPQ
+359 DPEIVIPMHTDAPQ
-373 KMQTL
+373 KMQAL
-378 CQNRTVILLN
+378 CPDRTVVLLKDEEE
-388 FLRRLDTD
+388 LSL
-396 GAANTGRAAPN
+396 
-407 YIPDHPCFIGST
+407 
-419 GSCRRRACDRSGTLY
+419 
-434 HPESEAALRRF
+434 
-445 AG
+445 

>member
-15 IATEISTASTRI
+15 IAAEISTASTRI

-32 DELSLDPNFVSAPLN
+32 DELSLDPNFVSAPLH
-47 IPGVTDANGRCDA
+47 IPGVTDGNGHCDA

-78 PEIPLYA
+78 PEIPIYA

-91 IMRLSSAHSWKKDE
+91 IMRLSAERGGQKNE

-112 TIRTFSA
+112 TIQTFSP
-119 GVPFLIGD
+119 GKPFLIGD
-127 IQITPFSIDHSAADS
+127 IQITPFCIDHSACDS
-142 YLFIIEA
+142 YLFLIEA

-155 YTGDFRLHGVRGK
+155 YTGDFRLHGVRGNV
-168 TMDKILDRRI
+168 MDKILERRI

-213 QYKYVFVLCATTN
+213 QYKYVFVLCAATN

-240 KYCICDDYQRTL
+240 KYCICDDYQKML
-252 VETVSKHWNGISS
+252 VETVSKHWSGISS
-265 FYEMPKLLSFKYH
+265 FYEMPKLLSFKHH

-292 RANSKFE
+292 RANSKFG
-299 AIIRQYDPAQ
+299 AIICQYDPAQ

-321 TKPDSN
+321 TKPGSI
-327 IPEFLS
+327 IPDFLA
-333 LTGTWAELHTS
+333 LTDTWETLHTS
-344 GHASPDDLRHVIEKA
+344 GHASPEDLRHVIEKA
-359 APEIVIPMHTDAPQ
+359 DPEIVIPIHTEAPQ

-378 CQNRTVILLN
+378 CQNRKVILLK
-388 FLRRLDTD
+388 
-396 GAANTGRAAPN
+396 
-407 YIPDHPCFIGST
+407 
-419 GSCRRRACDRSGTLY
+419 DREEL
-434 HPESEAALRRF
+434 LL
-445 AG
+445 

>member
-15 IATEISTASTRI
+15 IAAEISTASTRI

-47 IPGVTDANGRCDA
+47 IPGVTDGNGHCDA

-78 PEIPLYA
+78 PEIPIYA

-91 IMRLSSAHSWKKDE
+91 IMRLSAGRGGQKNE
-105 ALCKRIE
+105 ALCRRIE
-112 TIRTFSA
+112 TIQAFSP
-119 GVPFLIGD
+119 GKPFLIGD
-127 IQITPFSIDHSAADS
+127 IQITPFCIDHSAADS
-142 YLFIIEA
+142 YLFLIEA

-178 GKVDVVVTEGT
+178 GKVDAIITEGT
-189 TVSRSEHEVVTE
+189 TVSRTDGKTVTE
-201 WDLQKRVKAYLR
+201 WELQARVRNYLQ

-240 KYCICDDYQRTL
+240 KYCICDDYQKTL

-359 APEIVIPMHTDAPQ
+359 DPEIVIPMHTDAPQ

-378 CQNRTVILLN
+378 CQNRTVILLK
-388 FLRRLDTD
+388 
-396 GAANTGRAAPN
+396 
-407 YIPDHPCFIGST
+407 
-419 GSCRRRACDRSGTLY
+419 DREEL
-434 HPESEAALRRF
+434 LL
-445 AG
+445 

>member
-15 IATEISTASTRI
+15 IAAEISTASTRI

-47 IPGVTDANGRCDA
+47 IRGVTDGNGHCAA

-78 PEIPLYA
+78 PEIPIYA

-105 ALCKRIE
+105 ALCKRIA

-142 YLFIIEA
+142 YLFLIEA
-149 DGKRLL
+149 DGKRVL
-155 YTGDFRLHGVRGK
+155 YTGDFRLHGVRGE

-240 KYCICDDYQRTL
+240 KYCICDDYQKML

-321 TKPDSN
+321 TKPGST
-327 IPEFLS
+327 IPDFLA
-333 LTGTWAELHTS
+333 LTGTWEPLHTS
-344 GHASPDDLRHVIEKA
+344 GHASPEDLRHVIEKA
-359 APEIVIPMHTDAPQ
+359 DPEIVIPMHTDAPQ
-373 KMQTL
+373 KMQAL
-378 CQNRTVILLN
+378 CPNRKVVLLK
-388 FLRRLDTD
+388 D
-396 GAANTGRAAPN
+396 GEEL
-407 YIPDHPCFIGST
+407 S
-419 GSCRRRACDRSGTLY
+419 L
-434 HPESEAALRRF
+434 
-445 AG
+445 

>member
-15 IATEISTASTRI
+15 IAAEIATETTRI

-32 DELSLDPNFVSAPLN
+32 DELSLDPGFVSAPLH

-78 PEIPLYA
+78 PDIPLYA

-105 ALCKRIE
+105 VLCRRIE

-119 GVPFLIGD
+119 GMPFLIGD
-127 IQITPFSIDHSAADS
+127 IQITPFGIDHSAVDS
-142 YLFIIEA
+142 YLFLIEA
-149 DGKRLL
+149 DGKCIL

-178 GKVDVVVTEGT
+178 GKVDAIITEGT
-189 TVSRSEHEVVTE
+189 TVSRTDVKTVTE
-201 WDLQKRVKAYLR
+201 WELQARVRNYLQ

-240 KYCICDDYQRTL
+240 KYCICDDYQKML
-252 VETVSKHWNGISS
+252 VETVSKHWSGISS
-265 FYEMPKLLSFKYH
+265 FYEMPKLLSFKHH

-292 RANSKFE
+292 RANSKFG
-299 AIIRQYDPAQ
+299 AIICQYDPAQ

-321 TKPDSN
+321 TKPGST
-327 IPEFLS
+327 IPDFLA
-333 LTGTWAELHTS
+333 LTDTWETLHTS
-344 GHASPDDLRHVIEKA
+344 GHASPEDLRHVIEKA
-359 APEIVIPMHTDAPQ
+359 DPQLVIPMHTDAPQ
-373 KMQTL
+373 KMQAL
-378 CQNRTVILLN
+378 CPDRTVVLLKDEEE
-388 FLRRLDTD
+388 LSL
-396 GAANTGRAAPN
+396 
-407 YIPDHPCFIGST
+407 
-419 GSCRRRACDRSGTLY
+419 
-434 HPESEAALRRF
+434 
-445 AG
+445 